1 MSIEKIVGR
10 LIESMEL
17 KSSKKIGEASSRS
30 EAIEKFEKFLKV
42 QPGKYKFKESDFVT
56 MRTEPKN
63 AWVYS
68 PASTEELPEEL
79 EKHLGYWVL
88 KTTVNEDEILSIYES
103 EIKGKFTKEEKVI
116 KEEIE
121 EKYNKWF

>member
-1 MSIEKIVGR
+1 MSIEKIVSR

-17 KSSKKIGEASSRS
+17 KASKKIGEASSRA

-68 PASTEELPEEL
+68 PSSTEELPEEL

-88 KTTVNEDEILSIYES
+88 KITVNEDEMLSIYES
-103 EIKGKFTKEEKVI
+103 EIKGKFQKEEKVV
-116 KEEIE
+116 KEVIE
-121 EKYNKWF
+121 DKYNKWF

>member
-17 KSSKKIGEASSRS
+17 KSNKKIGEAATRA

-68 PASTEELPEEL
+68 PASTEDLPEEL
-79 EKHLGYWVL
+79 EKHLGFWVL
-88 KTTVNEDEILSIYES
+88 KVTVNEDAILSIYES
-103 EIKGKFTKEEKVI
+103 EVKGKTVKKPEAI

-121 EKYNKWF
+121 DKYSKWF